1 VSGSER
7 DKRFDLRE
15 ALLQIINSLSL
26 SLYSARYRSRFCN
39 FQPLQ
44 LNNGERQ
51 REVVLMEAAS
61 EKALQRTHRRYFEH
75 LSELVKA
82 S

>member
-7 DKRFDLRE
+7 DKRSDLRE
-15 ALLQIINSLSL
+15 ALLQIINFLGL

-39 FQPLQ
+39 IQPQ

-61 EKALQRTHRRYFEH
+61 EEALQ
-75 LSELVKA
+75 A
-82 S
+82 N